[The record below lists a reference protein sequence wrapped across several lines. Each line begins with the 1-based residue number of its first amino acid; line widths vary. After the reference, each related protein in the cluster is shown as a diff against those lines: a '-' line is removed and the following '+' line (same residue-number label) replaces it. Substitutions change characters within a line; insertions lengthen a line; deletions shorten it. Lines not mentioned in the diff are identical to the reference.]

1 MQVNGIQA
9 YAEAGSGE
17 VLLGMI
23 KRIDPN
29 ALRMPLGN
37 PGNFVALQD

>member
-1 MQVNGIQA
+1 MQMNGIQV
-9 YAEAGSGE
+9 YIEAGNGE

-29 ALRMPLGN
+29 AIRIPLGN
-37 PGNFVALQD
+37 PINFVALKD

>member
-1 MQVNGIQA
+1 MQVNGIHA

-29 ALRMPLGN
+29 SVRIPLGN
-37 PGNFVALQD
+37 PTNFVALKE

>member
-1 MQVNGIQA
+1 MQMNGIRS
-9 YAEAGSGE
+9 YVEAGSGE

-29 ALRMPLGN
+29 ATRLPLGN
-37 PGNFVALQD
+37 PKDFSALTV